1 MKNTTSKPL
10 GRYADILYDRWF
22 KRTFGE
28 PRHERLMQLFLQA
41 LIPERKIKS
50 ITFGPQEQ
58 VNPNEAYKDVWLD
71 VECTDEDGTRFLVE
85 MQLKRQAGFFDRA
98 VFLSSFGIQKQL
110 LRGRKERDYT
120 FAPVYFIG
128 VLDFILHDAADPRVL
143 YRYLFREEKTHAVMT
158 DHIQFL
164 FLELP
169 KARNPFAE
177 TATELDKICFALRNL
192 NTFEEQPAQLG
203 GEFFTLLFNSA
214 EIATFTPEEKI
225 KYESDMTSKRDIENQ
240 NRYSHDTG
248 VKEGIEIGR
257 EQGIQQGIER
267 TVEALRQSGMPEEEI
282 QRIIAL
288 AKQQDAPER

>member
-1 MKNTTSKPL
+1 
-10 GRYADILYDRWF
+10 
-22 KRTFGE
+22 
-28 PRHERLMQLFLQA
+28 MQLFLQA

-50 ITFGPQEQ
+50 LSFGPQEQ
-58 VNPNEAYKDVWLD
+58 INPTDAHKDVRLD

-98 VFLSSFGIQKQL
+98 VFVSSFGIQKQL
-110 LRGRKERDYT
+110 LRGQKDKDYT
-120 FAPVYFIG
+120 LAPVYFIG
-128 VLDFILHDAADPRVL
+128 VLDFVLHDVDDPRVL
-143 YRYLFREEKTHAVMT
+143 YRYMFMEEKTHAVMT

-169 KARNPFAE
+169 KARNPFTE
-177 TATELDKICFALRNL
+177 SATELDKICYALRNL
-192 NTFEEQPAQLG
+192 NTFEEQPAQLT

-240 NRYSHDTG
+240 IRYSHDTG
-248 VKEGIEIGR
+248 VKEGIE
-257 EQGIQQGIER
+257 QGIEH
-267 TVEALRQSGMPEEEI
+267 TVAAMRQSGMPEEEI

-288 AKQQDAPER
+288 VKKQENTSAAQPQP

>member
-1 MKNTTSKPL
+1 MENSNTTPQPL

-50 ITFGPQEQ
+50 LSFGPQEQ
-58 VNPNEAYKDVWLD
+58 VNPNDAYKDVRLD

-98 VFLSSFGIQKQL
+98 VFVSSFGIQKQL
-110 LRGRKERDYT
+110 LRGRKENDYT
-120 FAPVYFIG
+120 LAPVYFIG

-143 YRYLFREEKTHAVMT
+143 YRYMFREEKTYAVMT

-169 KARNPFAE
+169 KARNPFTEA
-177 TATELDKICFALRNL
+177 ATELDKICYALRNL
-192 NTFEEQPAQLG
+192 NTFAEQPAQLT

-225 KYESDMTSKRDIENQ
+225 KYESDMTTKRDIENQ
-240 NRYSHDTG
+240 IRYAHDTG
-248 VKEGIEIGR
+248 I
-257 EQGIQQGIER
+257 EQGIEQGIDR
-267 TVEALRQSGMPEEEI
+267 TVAALRQSGMPEEEV

-288 AKQQDAPER
+288 VKRQEFVDEKD